1 MSKYK
6 AWVDPNK
13 SPMEPNHHVR
23 YNQNYQMLVERVEL
37 TNEGYIYGECPTV
50 ILKGQ
55 LIPSTLHEVSI
66 LDKAFLTP
74 FEQISRIEVSGPCTI
89 VFFND
94 GSKEIVRKTESD
106 SDNLEIAI
114 LYAVAKHCYESN
126 SKMHKHLHKLIDNAL
141 DRQKAREEARRVRAK
156 KKAEKK
162 KKNKKNRRS

>member
-1 MSKYK
+1 MGKYK
-6 AWVDPNK
+6 AWIDPNK
-13 SPMEPNHHVR
+13 NPMEPNR
-23 YNQNYQMLVERVEL
+23 YILYNRNYQMLVEQVQL

-55 LIPSTLHEVSI
+55 LMLSPSHGYHV
-66 LDKAFLTP
+66 TP
-74 FEQISRIEVSGPCTI
+74 FEHISRVEVSGPCTI
-89 VFFND
+89 VYFSD

-114 LYAVAKHCYESN
+114 LYAVAKHCYGTN
-126 SKMHKHLHKLIDNAL
+126 SKMHKHLHKLIDGAL
-141 DRQKAREEARRVRAK
+141 DRKTARENARLIRAK

>member
-1 MSKYK
+1 MGKYK

-13 SPMEPNHHVR
+13 NPMEPNR
-23 YNQNYQMLVERVEL
+23 YLPYNKNYQMLVERVEL

-55 LIPSTLHEVSI
+55 LIPSTSRGGVVYDE
-66 LDKAFLTP
+66 AFLSP
-74 FEQISRIEVSGPCTI
+74 FDRISRVDVNGPCTI
-89 VFFND
+89 VYFSD

-106 SDNLEIAI
+106 TDNLEIAI
-114 LYAVAKHCYESN
+114 LYAVAKHCYGTN
-126 SKMHKHLHKLIDNAL
+126 SKLHKHLHKLIDGAL
-141 DRQKAREEARRVRAK
+141 DRQKAREEARQVRTK